1 MVKIKTPAEIDK
13 MREAN
18 RMVAKV
24 LESIAGE
31 VAPGVTTAAL
41 DGMAEDMCREFGV
54 KPAFKGYGGF
64 PYALC
69 ASVNDE
75 VVHGFPNGTPLKEGD
90 ILSVDFGV
98 IYQGFYGDAAV
109 TVPVGRVSEEA
120 TQLMEATKASLEAGI
135 QMMRPGNRLGDVSHA
150 VQKVAEAAGFSVVRQ
165 FVGHGIG
172 RALHEEPQLPNYGSA
187 GRGMQLKAGMVIAIE
202 PMINAGGYEVRVLED
217 GWTAV
222 TVDGKLSAHF
232 EHSVAITQNGPRVL
246 SLS

>member
-1 MVKIKTPAEIDK
+1 MVKLKTPAEIDK

-31 VAPGVTTAAL
+31 VAPGVNTAAL
-41 DGMAEDMCREFGV
+41 DKMAEDMCQEFGV

-64 PYALC
+64 PFAIC

-98 IYQGFYGDAAV
+98 IYHGFFGDAAV
-109 TVPVGRVSEEA
+109 TLPVGKVSEEA
-120 TQLMEATKASLEAGI
+120 TQLMDATKASLEAGI

-187 GRGMQLKAGMVIAIE
+187 GRGLQLKAGMVIAIE
-202 PMINAGGYEVRVLED
+202 PMINAGGFEVRVLED

-232 EHSVAITQNGPRVL
+232 EHSVAITKNGPRVL

>member
-1 MVKIKTPAEIDK
+1 MVKLKTPAEIDK

-18 RMVAKV
+18 RMVARV
-24 LESIAGE
+24 LQSIAGE
-31 VAPGVTTAAL
+31 VTPGVTTAAL
-41 DGMAEDMCREFGV
+41 DKMAEEMCRDFGV

-69 ASVNDE
+69 CSVNE
-75 VVHGFPNGTPLKEGD
+75 QVVHGFPNGNSLKEGD

-98 IYQGFYGDAAV
+98 IYDGFYGDAAL
-109 TVPVGRVSEEA
+109 TLPVGRVSEEA
-120 TQLMEATKASLEAGI
+120 RRLMEATKASLEAGI
-135 QMMRPGNRLGDVSHA
+135 EMMRPGNRLGDVSHA

-172 RALHEEPQLPNYGSA
+172 RSLHEEPQLPNYGSP
-187 GRGMQLKAGMVIAIE
+187 GNGLQLKAGMVIAIE
-202 PMINAGGYEVRVLED
+202 PMVNAGGYEVRVLED

-232 EHSVAITQNGPRVL
+232 EHSVAITENGPRVL
-246 SLS
+246 SLP

>member
-41 DGMAEDMCREFGV
+41 DKMAEDMCQEFGV

-64 PYALC
+64 PYAIC
-69 ASVNDE
+69 ASVNDQ

-98 IYQGFYGDAAV
+98 IYDGFYGDSAV

-120 TQLMEATKASLEAGI
+120 TRLMEATKASLEAGI
-135 QMMRPGNRLGDVSHA
+135 EMMRPGNRLGDVSHA

-172 RALHEEPQLPNYGSA
+172 RALHEEPQLPNYGSP
-187 GRGMQLKAGMVIAIE
+187 GRGLQLKAGMVIAIE

>member
-1 MVKIKTPAEIDK
+1 MIKIKSPAEIDK

-18 RMVAKV
+18 RMVARV

-31 VAPGVTTAAL
+31 VAPGMTTAAL
-41 DGMAEDMCREFGV
+41 DEKAEAMCREFGV

-64 PYALC
+64 PNALC
-69 ASVNDE
+69 CSVNE
-75 VVHGFPNGTPLKEGD
+75 QVVHGFPNGTPLKEGD

-98 IYQGFYGDAAV
+98 IYDGFYGDAAV
-109 TVPVGRVSEEA
+109 TLPVGEVSAEA
-120 TQLMEATKASLEAGI
+120 KRLMEATKAALQAGI
-135 QMMRPGNRLGDVSHA
+135 KKMRPGNRLGDVSHA
-150 VQKVAEAAGFSVVRQ
+150 VQKVAEKAGFSVVRQ

-172 RALHEEPQLPNYGSA
+172 RALHEEPQLPNYGNP
-187 GRGMQLKAGMVIAIE
+187 GRGLQLRTGMVIAIE
-202 PMINAGGYEVRVLED
+202 PMVNAGGFEVRVLDD

-246 SLS
+246 SIP

>member
-1 MVKIKTPAEIDK
+1 MIKTKTPAEIDK

-18 RMVAKV
+18 RMVARV

-31 VAPGVTTAAL
+31 LAPGLTTAAL
-41 DGMAEDMCREFGV
+41 DKKAEAMCQEFGV

-64 PYALC
+64 PFALC
-69 ASVNDE
+69 CSVNE
-75 VVHGFPNGTPLKEGD
+75 QVVHGFPNGTPLKDGD

-98 IYQGFYGDAAV
+98 IYDGFYGDAAV
-109 TVPVGRVSEEA
+109 TLPVGRVSDDA
-120 TQLMEATKASLEAGI
+120 TRLMEATKASLQAGI
-135 QMMRPGNRLGDVSHA
+135 DMMRPGNRLGDVSHA

-172 RALHEEPQLPNYGSA
+172 RALHEEPQLPNYGSP
-187 GRGMQLKAGMVIAIE
+187 GKGLQLKAGMVIAIE
-202 PMINAGGYEVRVLED
+202 PMVNAGGFEVRVLDD

-222 TVDGKLSAHF
+222 TMDGKLSAHF

-246 SLS
+246 SLP

>member
-1 MVKIKTPAEIDK
+1 MVKLKTPAEIDK

-41 DGMAEDMCREFGV
+41 DKMAEDMCQEFGV

-64 PYALC
+64 PFAIC

-98 IYQGFYGDAAV
+98 IYHGFFGDAAV
-109 TVPVGRVSEEA
+109 TLPVGKVSEEA
-120 TQLMEATKASLEAGI
+120 TQLMDATKASLEAGI

-187 GRGMQLKAGMVIAIE
+187 GRGLQLKAGMVIAIE
-202 PMINAGGYEVRVLED
+202 PMINAGGFEVRVLED

-232 EHSVAITQNGPRVL
+232 EHSVAITKNGPRVL